1 MENETET
8 KNHHFLKIYL
18 LSFFRLM
25 VRSELTSWDQLL
37 EVQAVLTD
45 TVQACTPVSSRYT
58 PGSRT
63 LWRRES
69 RINNSVD
76 QYLFTIQ
83 DDANKHKYYDTET
96 CSCLVTM
103 ITSISIITVAHCSIT
118 SLSWLIKYGQ
128 EPL

>member
-1 MENETET
+1 MD
-8 KNHHFLKIYL
+8 
-18 LSFFRLM
+18 
-25 VRSELTSWDQLL
+25 RSELTSWDQLL

-63 LWRRES
+63 LCRRES
-69 RINNSVD
+69 RINTSVD
-76 QYLFTIQ
+76 QYLFAVQ
-83 DDANKHKYYDTET
+83 DDAYKHEYYDTET

-118 SLSWLIKYGQ
+118 SLTMLKK
-128 EPL
+128 

>member
-1 MENETET
+1 
-8 KNHHFLKIYL
+8 
-18 LSFFRLM
+18 M
-25 VRSELTSWDQLL
+25 VRSELISWGQWPG
-37 EVQAVLTD
+37 VQGVLTD
-45 TVQACTPVSSRYT
+45 TVQECTPVSSRYT

-83 DDANKHKYYDTET
+83 DDANKHEYYDTET

-118 SLSWLIKYGQ
+118 SLLTIALDIYDLQ
-128 EPL
+128 EGPRKSSLFYSYYK